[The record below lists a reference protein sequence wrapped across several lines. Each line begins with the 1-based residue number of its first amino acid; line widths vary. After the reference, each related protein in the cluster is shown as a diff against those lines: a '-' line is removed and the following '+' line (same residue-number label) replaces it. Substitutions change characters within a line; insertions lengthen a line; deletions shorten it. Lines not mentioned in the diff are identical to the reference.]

1 MCKSINFN
9 NLRKKKRFAGKD
21 VVVEW
26 SFTFVETQKTTKK
39 TQKEWKENTKN
50 NLLFEQWKNNKT
62 SFYYFQKK

>member
-39 TQKEWKENTKN
+39 TQKEERENTKN
-50 NLLFEQWKNNKT
+50 NLFFEQWKNKENI
-62 SFYYFQKK
+62 FLLF